1 MMTTNFATIVFI
13 LVAAMNYIKIFVF
26 VQLAKNIIKKLI
38 NKKTMK
44 VKVKILNTD
53 GLDDKTKKILDKE
66 CYFIKE
72 YIENETLFL
81 EIKSIDNE
89 TVRIF
94 PERIKLIK
102 TLLK

>member
-1 MMTTNFATIVFI
+1 
-13 LVAAMNYIKIFVF
+13 
-26 VQLAKNIIKKLI
+26 
-38 NKKTMK
+38 MK

>member
-1 MMTTNFATIVFI
+1 MMTTNFATIAFI

>member
-1 MMTTNFATIVFI
+1 MTTNFATIVFI